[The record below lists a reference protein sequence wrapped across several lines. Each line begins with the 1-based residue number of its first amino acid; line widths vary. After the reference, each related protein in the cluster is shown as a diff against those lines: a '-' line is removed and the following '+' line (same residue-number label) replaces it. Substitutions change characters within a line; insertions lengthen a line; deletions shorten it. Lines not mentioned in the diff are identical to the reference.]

1 MDNNVKQAIALLRG
15 LGYSVSPPQHEDE
28 LFSEFWTMYGKKVD
42 RRKALQKWNRL
53 SMKDRRF
60 ILDYLPR
67 YIEATPDIQYR
78 RNPVTFLNNR
88 SWENDLPAHHK
99 KEQNSS
105 YGSVSTE
112 PSSISRLIEE
122 NDKQRPSPSDEFHVE
137 RQRIF
142 RLIEAVRANPKSFAR
157 QVLEEMQRNGTLF
170 KLHIEWNP

>member
-28 LFSEFWTMYGKKVD
+28 LFAEFWAMYGKKVD

-88 SWENDLPAHHK
+88 SWENDLPTHHK
-99 KEQNSS
+99 KEQD
-105 YGSVSTE
+105 TE

-122 NDKQRPSPSDEFHVE
+122 NNEQKPSPSDEFHTE
-137 RQRIF
+137 RQRVF

-157 QVLEEMQRNGTLF
+157 QVLEEMRRNGTLS